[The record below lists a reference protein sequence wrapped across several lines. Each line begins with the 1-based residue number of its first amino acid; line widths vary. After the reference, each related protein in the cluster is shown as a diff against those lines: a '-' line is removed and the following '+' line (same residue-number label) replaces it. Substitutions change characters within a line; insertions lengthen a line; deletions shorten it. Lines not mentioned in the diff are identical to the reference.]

1 MIRLG
6 WCLVAFA
13 AYVLLWHECGEN
25 PVVFCYRIGWSAL
38 TTARV
43 RALVPV
49 RVSQRT
55 SAACSNPFVIFSKRS
70 TMSKD

>member
-6 WCLVAFA
+6 LYLVAFA

-25 PVVFCYRIGWSAL
+25 PLVFCYRIGWSAL

-49 RVSQRT
+49 RVTQRT
-55 SAACSNPFVIFSKRS
+55 GAACSNPSVIFSKRS

>member
-38 TTARV
+38 TTARA

-55 SAACSNPFVIFSKRS
+55 SAACSNPSVIFSKRS

>member
-6 WCLVAFA
+6 LCVAALA

-25 PVVFCYRIGWSAL
+25 PLVFCYRIGWSAL
-38 TTARV
+38 TTVRF

-55 SAACSNPFVIFSKRS
+55 SAACSNPSVIFSRRS

>member
-6 WCLVAFA
+6 WCLAAFA

-25 PVVFCYRIGWSAL
+25 PLVFCYRIGWSAF
-38 TTARV
+38 TTGRV

-55 SAACSNPFVIFSKRS
+55 SAACSNPSVIFSKRS

>member
-1 MIRLG
+1 MIRLSL
-6 WCLVAFA
+6 CLAAAA

-25 PVVFCYRIGWSAL
+25 PLVFCYRIGCSAF

-55 SAACSNPFVIFSKRS
+55 RAACSNPSIVFSKRS

>member
-55 SAACSNPFVIFSKRS
+55 STACSNPSVIFSKRS

>member
-1 MIRLG
+1 MIRLT
-6 WCLVAFA
+6 VPIA
-13 AYVLLWHECGEN
+13 AIIASIVLWHECGED
-25 PVVFCYRIGWSAL
+25 VGVFCYRIGWSAL

-55 SAACSNPFVIFSKRS
+55 SAACSNPSVIFSKRS

>member
-6 WCLVAFA
+6 WCLAAFA

-25 PVVFCYRIGWSAL
+25 PLVFCYRIGWSAL
-38 TTARV
+38 TTVRV

-55 SAACSNPFVIFSKRS
+55 SAACSNPSIIFSKRS